1 MLSARSSGNICASS
15 SSQFAPYARAY
26 GVAFTQKSISWCQ
39 NKYKT
44 PIAASANG
52 TPKLRSVTSAP
63 VTNSVCLLC
72 FLRAFSQSSYVY
84 GLCTRF
90 DVGKESPSASSER
103 SLCPTVFFF
112 SLRTETVSLK
122 EKHEGDNFYGI
133 VSTRS
138 SLNWRVGQISLT
150 FFTAN
155 SCLGKRTHGS
165 AADWQKPRSVV
176 LKIDTD
182 DIKAKYRQDTLPSGN

>member
-1 MLSARSSGNICASS
+1 MSKQIQNPNNGVCERNTKTEKCNICLCNQLSLSS
-15 SSQFAPYARAY
+15 LFPS
-26 GVAFTQKSISWCQ
+26 G
-39 NKYKT
+39 
-44 PIAASANG
+44 
-52 TPKLRSVTSAP
+52 
-63 VTNSVCLLC
+63 
-72 FLRAFSQSSYVY
+72 FSPSSYVY

-90 DVGKESPSASSER
+90 DVGKESPSASCER

-133 VSTRS
+133 VLTRS

-150 FFTAN
+150 FFAAN

-165 AADWQKPRSVV
+165 AAD
-176 LKIDTD
+176 
-182 DIKAKYRQDTLPSGN
+182 